1 MVVPA
6 MIVTPAPGA
15 HGGDGERVARAFG
28 FAVADVLDLSQ
39 SLNPVA
45 QDPRPVVARHLDAVG
60 RYPDPTRARDALAAA
75 MGVAPDRL
83 LLTNGGAQAI
93 ALVARELGGTVREPE
108 FSLHPRDGGPLWRS
122 NPHSPSGLL
131 AAPEDRAAVWD
142 EAFYPMAT
150 GTWSRGDLDSVV
162 VGSLTKLFACP
173 GLRIG
178 YVLGD
183 AEFVARCQRHQPLWS
198 LNALAA
204 AAVGDLLDGLD
215 LAYVH
220 DTIGEL
226 RRELGAVFERHH
238 MLVSPSDAN
247 WVLVAEP
254 DLRARLAP
262 YGIVVRDCS
271 SFGLPGVARV
281 AVPDRAGLA
290 RLDRALQ
297 DLGDGRPATA
307 NPRVD
312 GRDYS
317 DEEKDVT

>member
-1 MVVPA
+1 

-15 HGGDGERVARAFG
+15 HGGDGERIARAFG

-60 RYPDPTRARDALAAA
+60 RYPDPMRARDALAES
-75 MGVAPDRL
+75 MGVAANRL

-93 ALVARELGGTVREPE
+93 ALVARELGGTVHEPE

-131 AAPEDRAAVWD
+131 AATEDRAAVWD

-150 GTWSRGDLDSVV
+150 GRWTRGDVDSVV

-173 GLRIG
+173 GLRVG
-178 YVLGD
+178 YVLGEP
-183 AEFVARCQRHQPLWS
+183 EFVARCQRHQPPWS
-198 LNALAA
+198 LNGLAA
-204 AAVGDLLDGLD
+204 DAVGELLGGLD
-215 LAYVH
+215 LARVH
-220 DTIGEL
+220 RAIGEL
-226 RRELGAVFERHH
+226 RRELCAVLARHH
-238 MLVSPSDAN
+238 LSVAPSDAN

-262 YGIVVRDCS
+262 YGIVVRDCTN
-271 SFGLPGVARV
+271 FGLPGVARV

-290 RLDRALQ
+290 RLDEVLD
-297 DLGDGRPATA
+297 DLANGRPAVAT
-307 NPRVD
+307 RQVD
-312 GRDYS
+312 GRDARY
-317 DEEKDVT
+317 EKKEVT